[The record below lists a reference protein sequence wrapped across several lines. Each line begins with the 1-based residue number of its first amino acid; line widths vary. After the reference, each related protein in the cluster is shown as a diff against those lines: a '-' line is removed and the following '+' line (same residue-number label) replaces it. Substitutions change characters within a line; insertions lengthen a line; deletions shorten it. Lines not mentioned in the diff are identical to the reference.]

1 MGRTKCRETC
11 KDATITVRVS
21 SEEKNKIKKK
31 AKKENKSASEYIL
44 DAAMAGLER
53 RNSKDKRRV
62 VQMVRNQ
69 EILNDIFELSGTTDI
84 ATELQDKIRELMEG
98 ENGLWQCL

>member
-11 KDATITVRVS
+11 KDATITIRVS
-21 SEEKNKIKKK
+21 FEEKNKIKMK
-31 AKKENKSASEYIL
+31 AEKEEKSASEYIL
-44 DAAMAGLER
+44 DAVMAGLER
-53 RNSKDKRRV
+53 RSSKDKKRV

-69 EILNDIFELSGTTDI
+69 EILNEIFELVGTTEV
-84 ATELQDKIRELMEG
+84 AEVLQDKIRELVEG